1 MVLISQLCEALK
13 YRGLPGPEAA
23 RIRQW
28 ENFITNAMEDLRI
41 VKKYRTPQALRSFGR
56 LFTMFLPAF
65 YAPSY
70 VQVARDTDSLA
81 MGIAVGVVTSIAL
94 TALFECVRQ
103 LEDPFVSHVTLD
115 AIDVR
120 EELVVLVYQELMTA
134 REVLFPEA
142 EKFELNSDEYTR
154 GSLHACR
161 DKDEGDRCGSKGL
174 DQQVASTVSDE
185 MDRTSRHK
193 L

>member
-1 MVLISQLCEALK
+1 MGEF
-13 YRGLPGPEAA
+13 YD
-23 RIRQW
+23 
-28 ENFITNAMEDLRI
+28 NAMEDLCI
-41 VKKYRTPQALRSFGR
+41 VKKYRTAQALRSFGR

-65 YAPSY
+65 YARSY
-70 VQVARDTDSLA
+70 VQVALDTDSLA

-94 TALFECVRQ
+94 TALFKCVRQ

-120 EELVVLVYQELMTA
+120 KELVVLVYQELMMA
-134 REVLFPEA
+134 REVLFPDA

-154 GSLHACR
+154 GSLHDCR
-161 DKDEGDRCGSKGL
+161 DIDPGHKCGSKGL
-174 DQQVASTVSDE
+174 DQCRASTVRDE